1 MSLPPRRRLLSETA
15 RGVIPE
21 SIRNLEQDAET
32 FQRLLDESRTK
43 RLPRSN
49 EELIAEVERAMP
61 DAHNYPQEEDQ
72 MTVPDQTE
80 QLKELDKVIAP
91 EPPPPTPAEIIGTS
105 VATIEQCAITMA
117 EEGRR
122 AARAVD
128 LISQMI
134 KADSELFA
142 SEALK
147 LNSTYCSRVA
157 DYLKECQDIQ
167 MSFQQQKDAM
177 IKRVQALGP
186 IIKPEGGMT

>member
-1 MSLPPRRRLLSETA
+1 
-15 RGVIPE
+15 
-21 SIRNLEQDAET
+21 
-32 FQRLLDESRTK
+32 
-43 RLPRSN
+43 
-49 EELIAEVERAMP
+49 
-61 DAHNYPQEEDQ
+61 
-72 MTVPDQTE
+72 
-80 QLKELDKVIAP
+80 
-91 EPPPPTPAEIIGTS
+91 
-105 VATIEQCAITMA
+105 MA